1 MTINGRMYPPP
12 LSQPQSKKW
21 MDAEGY
27 VDTGTG
33 INGLALKLNN
43 YI

>member
-1 MTINGRMYPPP
+1 MRECT
-12 LSQPQSKKW
+12 QAATSKKW
-21 MDAEGY
+21 MNAEGY

-33 INGLALKLNN
+33 INGLALKSNN